1 MEFRYISLHVKVL
14 CVSGRVF
21 ILFCP
26 YVSLRGYILVQVN
39 LNRVSLHFV
48 TCDGFVC

>member
-26 YVSLRGYILVQVN
+26 YACLCVYVFDEDESRLGSESRCRWVS
-39 LNRVSLHFV
+39 S
-48 TCDGFVC
+48 